1 MTAFVVFSHN
11 SAGGRTG
18 RDWKAIEE
26 ALERVFPMMFFFVT
40 TGAGQAA
47 RMVRDALRDGHMKII
62 AVSGDGTINEALKGD
77 LDRHNFPAP
86 AG

>member
-1 MTAFVVFSHN
+1 
-11 SAGGRTG
+11 
-18 RDWKAIEE
+18 
-26 ALERVFPMMFFFVT
+26 MMFFFVT